1 MLGPLV
7 NSAALLFGGGAGAA
21 LGSYVPK
28 RVTEALPLTCGVLS
42 ACIGT
47 VMVSKVHALPPV
59 ALAMLGGSFIGELL
73 SLEKRLEALIRW
85 CQKLVERFLPPRED
99 DPKIQSFILKY
110 VSVLVLFSVSGMG
123 VFGSMREGM
132 SGDPTILLAKSVLD
146 LFTALIFGAE
156 MGFSIMLI
164 ALPQIAIQGSLYFG
178 ATFLAPLV
186 SMPMQLD
193 FSACG
198 GIIMFATGLRICGIK
213 LFPIVNMLPA
223 LILAMPASALWS
235 HFF

>member
-1 MLGPLV
+1 MIGPLV
-7 NSAALLFGGGAGAA
+7 NSAALLVGGAAGAL
-21 LGSYVPK
+21 LGSLVPR
-28 RVTEALPLTCGVLS
+28 RVTNALPMTCGVLS

-47 VMVSKVHALPPV
+47 VMVSKVNALPPV
-59 ALAMLGGSFIGELL
+59 ALAMLCGAFAGELL
-73 SLEKRLEALIRW
+73 SLEKRLESLISW
-85 CQKLVERFLPPRED
+85 CQKMAERFLPPRED
-99 DPKIQSFILKY
+99 DPKIQTFIQKY
-110 VSVLVLFSVSGMG
+110 VAVLVLFSVSGMG

-146 LFTALIFGAE
+146 LFTALIFAAE
-156 MGFSIMLI
+156 LGYSVMAI
-164 ALPQIAIQGSLYFG
+164 AIPQFAIQGSLFLC
-178 ATFLAPLV
+178 ATLLV
-186 SMPMQLD
+186 PFVSAHMQAD

-223 LILAMPASALWS
+223 LVLAMPASALWS